1 MRAKYLVGV
10 DFGTTCSRSAVYDIN
25 GNELGSGISENE
37 IEYPEPG
44 AFVYDGDKA
53 IANLHKTT
61 AEAIKSSGIDPNDIA
76 AISFACARGCYV
88 MYDKDDNFASPLILW
103 PDTRAGVIADWM
115 RQRLQDC
122 GYSEDRLYED
132 TGFPY
137 SPGWPITR
145 IVWFRGAYPKQWENV
160 TRIGTLQSVVQKAYN
175 LDSSIDVSEDANW
188 LQMLYATSMKP
199 IPEIYAAWGVDPGLL
214 TNFVPAGTPVG
225 KISAEISAKTGLP
238 EGTPIICGS
247 GDQECNLIGTG
258 STAPGL
264 VSVYAGTCGTVI
276 ARIDEYR
283 LDPYKTLNICGAPG
297 GAWEMEGSVSG
308 AGGSLKWFRDALCA
322 ADVRE
327 AAAAGI
333 KDFAYLDQ
341 MAERAPVG
349 SNGALF
355 LPFVNG
361 AGTPK
366 FDGCAR
372 GCFIGLNKHTGRNEF
387 TRAVMEG
394 STYELRAV
402 MSLLEK
408 QENLPIDAIRFS
420 GGGANSAIWNQIVA
434 DIMGY
439 PTASVNTPESSC
451 LGAAIIAAVGIGL
464 YSDVMEAA
472 QKMVKVR
479 RVWEPIPRNV
489 EIYNEQYAIHQ
500 GCYKALSDSGMFKR
514 IAERESELISTVHS
528 T

>member
-1 MRAKYLVGV
+1 MGAKYLIGV
-10 DFGTTCSRSAVYDIN
+10 DFGTTGSRSAVYDFD
-25 GNELGSGISENE
+25 GNELGSAYSEND

-44 AFVYDGDKA
+44 AFVYDGNKA

-61 AEAIKSSGIDPNDIA
+61 SEAIGSSGINPNDIA
-76 AISFACARGCYV
+76 AISFSCARGCYV
-88 MYDKDDNFASPLILW
+88 MYDRDDNFASPLILW
-103 PDTRAGVIADWM
+103 PDTRAGVVADRM
-115 RQRLQDC
+115 IQRLYDC

-145 IVWFRGAYPKQWENV
+145 IFWFREAYPEQWEKV

-188 LQMLYATSMKP
+188 FQMLYARSMAP
-199 IPEIYAAWGVDPGLL
+199 IPEVLDAWGVDPGLL

-225 KISAEISAKTGLP
+225 RISAGISAKTGLP
-238 EGTPIICGS
+238 EGTPIICGA

-276 ARIDEYR
+276 ARIEEYR

-297 GAWEMEGSVSG
+297 GAWEMEGSISG

-322 ADVRE
+322 ADMRE
-327 AAAAGI
+327 AAAAGV
-333 KDFAYLDQ
+333 KDFAFLDR
-341 MAERAPVG
+341 MAENAPAG

-361 AGTPK
+361 SGTPK
-366 FDGCAR
+366 FDGYAR
-372 GCFIGLNKHTGRNEF
+372 GCFIGLNKHTGKNELI
-387 TRAVMEG
+387 RAVMEG
-394 STYELRAV
+394 STYELRAIMEV
-402 MSLLEK
+402 LEK
-408 QENLPIDAIRFS
+408 QENLPIEAIRFS
-420 GGGANSAIWNQIVA
+420 GGGANSDIWNQIVA
-434 DIMGY
+434 DIFGY
-439 PTASVNTPESSC
+439 PTASVTTPESSC
-451 LGAAIIAAVGIGL
+451 LGAAIIAAVGIGM
-464 YSDVMEAA
+464 YSDVKEGAL
-472 QKMVKVR
+472 KMVKVR
-479 RVWEPIPRNV
+479 RSWEPIPGNV
-489 EIYNEQYAIHQ
+489 ERYNEQYAIHQ

-514 IAERESELISTVHS
+514 ISERESVLISKIS
-528 T
+528 S